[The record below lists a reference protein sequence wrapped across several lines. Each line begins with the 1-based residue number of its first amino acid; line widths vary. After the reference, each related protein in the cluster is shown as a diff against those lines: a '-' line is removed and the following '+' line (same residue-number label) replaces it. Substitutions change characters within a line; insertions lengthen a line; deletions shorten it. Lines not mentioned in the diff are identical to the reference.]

1 MTIVLNPAQIAFEM
15 TVVNQI
21 EAQQGGKGTP
31 VRLGDSFAGKITSL
45 AYSLVQGIESVK
57 YFSRRFFVGLLAS
70 GEAGAINAI
79 VQVFVNKIVDR
90 IDFVT
95 QSFGI
100 KVVLHVGPHGEGGI

>member
-31 VRLGDSFAGKITSL
+31 VRLGDSIAGKITSL

-57 YFSRRFFVGLLAS
+57 YFSRRFFVRLLAS
-70 GEAGAINAI
+70 GEAGAINGT
-79 VQVFVNKIVDR
+79 VQVFVKKVVDR
-90 IDFVT
+90 ITFVT
-95 QSFGI
+95 QSCGI
-100 KVVLHVGPHGEGGI
+100 QV